1 MNAAGHTKRVV
12 TTSIG
17 FVFACIG
24 NVRSTSDFLPA
35 RWTSLRSLQIVGPQV
50 YLARERP
57 YYRTGLYVDISCWSC
72 LCLASFLMA
81 AHLKRLNKKQE
92 LRRIA
97 AGRVGKVKD
106 VSIMRIEE
114 AKAYREAMRVEGVA
128 EEKLAEE
135 GNDMTD
141 MENMDF
147 HYVSGGRL

>member
-1 MNAAGHTKRVV
+1 
-12 TTSIG
+12 
-17 FVFACIG
+17 
-24 NVRSTSDFLPA
+24 
-35 RWTSLRSLQIVGPQV
+35 
-50 YLARERP
+50 
-57 YYRTGLYVDISCWSC
+57 
-72 LCLASFLMA
+72 MA

-114 AKAYREAMRVEGVA
+114 AKAYREAMKAEGVREA
-128 EEKLAEE
+128 GGEEADNE
-135 GNDMTD
+135 DMTD